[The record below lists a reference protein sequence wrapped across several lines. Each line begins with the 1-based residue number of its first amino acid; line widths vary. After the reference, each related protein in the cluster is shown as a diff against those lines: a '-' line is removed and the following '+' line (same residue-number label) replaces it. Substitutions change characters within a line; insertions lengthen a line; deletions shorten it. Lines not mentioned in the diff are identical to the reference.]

1 MEIIPAIDIRGGRCV
16 RLFQGDYSQETVFSE
31 NPVEVALQWYGMGAP
46 RLHLVDLDGAET
58 GQPVNLDIVRE
69 IVNTVLIPCELG
81 GGIRDLDTI
90 NLCLKAGA
98 ERVILG
104 TAAIEDRWLLTEAC
118 RRYGGAIVLGIDAR
132 GGYVATRGWKLQTE
146 LKAIDL
152 VREVTGSGLRRVI
165 YTDIDR
171 DGTLTEPN
179 FSAIFELLQN
189 TRLRVIASGGVST
202 LNHLKM
208 LRQLEVEGAIVGKAL
223 YTGDLNLK
231 QALDQVNR
239 W

>member
-1 MEIIPAIDIRGGRCV
+1 MEIIPAIDLRGGRCV

-31 NPVEVALQWYGMGAP
+31 SPVDVALQWYGMGAP

-69 IVNTVLIPCELG
+69 ITESVLIPCELG
-81 GGIRDLDTI
+81 GGIRDMDTI
-90 NLCLKAGA
+90 QRCLQAGA

-132 GGYVATRGWKLQTE
+132 NGCVATRGWKMQTE
-146 LKAIDL
+146 IKAVDL
-152 VREVTGSGLRRVI
+152 VREVTGCGLRRII

-179 FSAIFELLQN
+179 FSAIFELMQN
-189 TRLRVIASGGVST
+189 TRLKIIASGGVST

-231 QALDQVNR
+231 QALDQVNQ

>member
-16 RLFQGDYSQETVFSE
+16 RLFQGDYTQETVFSE

-58 GQPVNLDIVRE
+58 GQPVNLDIVGE
-69 IVNTVLIPCELG
+69 ITNTVLIPCELG
-81 GGIRDLDTI
+81 GGIRDMETI
-90 NLCLKAGA
+90 QLCLQAGA

-132 GGYVATRGWKLQTE
+132 NGRVATRGWKQQTE
-146 LKAIDL
+146 VKAIDL
-152 VREVTGSGLRRVI
+152 VREVTGSGLRRII

-179 FSAIFELLQN
+179 FSAIFELMQN
-189 TRLRVIASGGVST
+189 TRLKVIASGGVSS

>member
-1 MEIIPAIDIRGGRCV
+1 MEIIPAIDLRGGRCV

-46 RLHLVDLDGAET
+46 RLHIVDLDGAET

-69 IVNTVLIPCELG
+69 ITNSVLIPCELG
-81 GGIRDLDTI
+81 GGIRDMETI
-90 NLCLKAGA
+90 QLCLKAGA

-118 RRYGGAIVLGIDAR
+118 RRFGGAIVLGIDAR
-132 GGYVATRGWKLQTE
+132 DGCVATRGWKLQTE
-146 LKAIDL
+146 TKAVEL
-152 VREVTGSGLRRVI
+152 VREVTGCGLRRII
-165 YTDIDR
+165 YTDIER

-179 FSAIFELLQN
+179 FSAIFELMQN
-189 TRLRVIASGGVST
+189 TRLKIIASGGVST

-231 QALDQVNR
+231 QALDQVDR

>member
-1 MEIIPAIDIRGGRCV
+1 LEIIPAIDIRGGRCV

-69 IVNTVLIPCELG
+69 ITNTVLIPCELG
-81 GGIRDLDTI
+81 GGIRDMDTI

-104 TAAIEDRWLLTEAC
+104 TAAIEDRWLLGEAC

-132 GGYVATRGWKLQTE
+132 GGCVATHGWKQQTE
-146 LKAIDL
+146 LKAVDL
-152 VREVTGSGLRRVI
+152 VREVTGSGVRRII
-165 YTDIDR
+165 YTDIER

-179 FSAIFELLQN
+179 FSAIFEIMQN
-189 TRLRVIASGGVST
+189 TRLRIIASGGVST

>member
-1 MEIIPAIDIRGGRCV
+1 LEIIPAIDIRGGRCV

-132 GGYVATRGWKLQTE
+132 NGRLATRGWKMQTE
-146 LKAIDL
+146 LKAVDL

>member
-1 MEIIPAIDIRGGRCV
+1 MEIIPAIDLRGGRCV

-58 GQPVNLDIVRE
+58 GQPVNLDIVGE
-69 IVNTVLIPCELG
+69 ITNTVLIPCELG
-81 GGIRDLDTI
+81 GGIRDMETI
-90 NLCLKAGA
+90 QLCLQAGA

-132 GGYVATRGWKLQTE
+132 NGRVATRGWKQQTE
-146 LKAIDL
+146 VKAIDL
-152 VREVTGSGLRRVI
+152 VREVTGSGLRRII

-179 FSAIFELLQN
+179 FSAIFELMQN
-189 TRLRVIASGGVST
+189 TRLKVIASGGVSS

>member
-1 MEIIPAIDIRGGRCV
+1 LDIIPAIDLRGGRCV

-31 NPVEVALQWYGMGAP
+31 NPVDVALQWYGMGAP

-69 IVNTVLIPCELG
+69 ITESVLIPCELG

-90 NLCLKAGA
+90 QQCLQAGA

-132 GGYVATRGWKLQTE
+132 NGYLATRGWKMQTE
-146 LKAIDL
+146 FKAIDL
-152 VREVTGSGLRRVI
+152 VREVTGSGLRRII

-179 FSAIFELLQN
+179 FSAIFELMQN
-189 TRLRVIASGGVST
+189 TRLKVIASGGVSS

>member
-1 MEIIPAIDIRGGRCV
+1 LEIIPAIDLRGGRCV

-31 NPVEVALQWYGMGAP
+31 NPVDVALQWYGMGAP

-69 IVNTVLIPCELG
+69 ITESVLIPCELG
-81 GGIRDLDTI
+81 GGIRDMDTI
-90 NLCLKAGA
+90 QQCLQAGA

-132 GGYVATRGWKLQTE
+132 NGCLATRGWKMQTE
-146 LKAIDL
+146 INAVDL
-152 VREVTGSGLRRVI
+152 VREVTGSGLRRII

-179 FSAIFELLQN
+179 FSAIFELMQN
-189 TRLRVIASGGVST
+189 TRLKVIASGGISS

>member
-132 GGYVATRGWKLQTE
+132 NGRLATRGWKMQTE
-146 LKAIDL
+146 LKAVDL